1 MYTEHVIYVIIAAVV
16 GGMLLLVVMVIF
28 TAVIIAVVGRNA
40 TEEGKLVSVCTV
52 LTFHSLPIVNVYLH
66 M

>member
-1 MYTEHVIYVIIAAVV
+1 MIIAAVV
-16 GGMLLLVVMVIF
+16 GGMLLVVMVIF
-28 TAVIIAVVGRNA
+28 TSVIIAVVGRNA